1 MICLLNT
8 GALYAH
14 VYRCT
19 GQTGIRS
26 YQDHP
31 CTDQAIQKAILPIP
45 TTPTDLKIVDK
56 EHKMLLKQDKKLA
69 MAQRKRIRS
78 ETHKRLQAEK
88 IDAKNQKRIQQCV
101 HLQEKITQTE
111 TQLRQGKRIKRFITL
126 ETELE
131 QHRARYTEKCSL

>member
-1 MICLLNT
+1 
-8 GALYAH
+8 
-14 VYRCT
+14 
-19 GQTGIRS
+19 
-26 YQDHP
+26 
-31 CTDQAIQKAILPIP
+31 
-45 TTPTDLKIVDK
+45 VDK